1 MSAFASSEF
10 VAIACGG
17 TGGHLFPG
25 IAVGHELVA
34 RGCDVALLISPKDV
48 DQTAVRGVAH
58 EFKVVTLPAVGLTGR
73 NVLKFA
79 SASLKSYRA
88 ALAAFR
94 GRPPAAVL
102 AMGGFTSAP
111 PVLAGKRLGAA
122 TFLHESNTIPG
133 RANRWLAHVVDEC
146 FVGFP
151 EASPR
156 LRNRQVAVTG
166 TPVRP
171 GFTISDP
178 AGARAALGLAPEKPL
193 LLVMGGSQGA
203 AGVNELV
210 LAAFPKLL
218 ERLPD
223 LQLFHLTG
231 VQDCER
237 VRAAFAPFGRRVR
250 VQAFFSEME
259 LLLAAATVAI
269 SRSGASSLA
278 ELAAMR
284 LPSVLIPYPAAVD
297 DHQRFNAQGFAASGA
312 ARVVLQKGA
321 TAEELVSAVMELAA
335 EGEPR
340 RRAQAG
346 LAELD
351 RPGAA
356 GEIAERILLRL
367 ALRKTG
373 TAGQSGASS
382 EAPASEVRWQAQGGV
397 R

>member
-1 MSAFASSEF
+1 MSASASSQF

-34 RGCDVALLISPKDV
+34 RGCDVSLLISPKDV

-88 ALAAFR
+88 ALAAFHDR
-94 GRPPAAVL
+94 RPAAVL

-151 EASPR
+151 EAAPR

-171 GFTISDP
+171 GFAVSDP
-178 AGARAALGLAPEKPL
+178 AGARVALGLDPEKPVL
-193 LLVMGGSQGA
+193 VVMGGSQGA
-203 AGVNELV
+203 AGINELV

-237 VRAAFAPFGRRVR
+237 VRAAFASFGRRVR

-297 DHQRFNAQGFAASGA
+297 DHQRFNAQAFAASGA

-321 TAEELVSAVMELAA
+321 TTEELVAAVSELAA
-335 EGEPR
+335 DGEPR
-340 RRAQAG
+340 HRAQAG

-356 GEIAERILLRL
+356 GEIAERILQRL
-367 ALRKTG
+367 ALRKKG
-373 TAGQSGASS
+373 TARQSGANSD
-382 EAPASEVRWQAQGGV
+382 APASEAHWQAQGGV